1 MAVSEAVARRNALI
15 FLINRYGTQTQL
27 ARVLAHETLTQPIL
41 SSIERGKRPLHP
53 HEARDI
59 ERVIGLPEGWMSNE
73 NWVCDGWKLITEYR
87 CLGEQEKSVANRM
100 VSFALERRSTPSSLA
115 VHPDASR

>member
-15 FLINRYGTQTQL
+15 FLIDRYGTQTEL

-41 SSIERGKRPLHP
+41 SSIERRKRPLHP

-73 NWVCDGWKLITEYR
+73 NWVRDGWKLITEYR
-87 CLGEQEKSVANRM
+87 CLGEKEKGVANRM
-100 VSFALERRSTPSSLA
+100 VSFVLERRPVPSNLA
-115 VHPDASR
+115 VHTDAAR

>member
-15 FLINRYGTQTQL
+15 FLIDLYGTQTEL

-41 SSIERGKRPLHP
+41 SSIARRKRPLYP
-53 HEARDI
+53 NEARDI

-73 NWVCDGWKLITEYR
+73 NWVRDGWKLITEYR
-87 CLGEQEKSVANRM
+87 SLGEEEKGVANRT
-100 VSFALERRSTPSSLA
+100 VSFVLKRRPAPSNSA
-115 VHPDASR
+115 VHTNSAR